1 MTRRTAWAGFGA
13 GLATAGVA
21 ILVLAAPV
29 QAAEPDFGTPTIE
42 ASFSGGIT
50 LEQPVTLDAVPFR
63 VELLLRYADAP
74 GPLVI
79 EVAAPS
85 VAGSTTLAYT
95 VSEDDGH
102 ILPNTPVEARWRITE
117 TAGAEPA
124 VGPSVAD
131 VVDDDRFDWDTV
143 SGDVIRVHWY
153 EGGAAFGRRALEI
166 GEEAV
171 AETSALLGVT
181 EDEPIDFFI
190 YADQNEFREALGPDT
205 RENVGGQANA
215 DIRTLFALIPSSQID
230 DPWVATVVPHELV
243 HLVFDTAVSNP
254 YHFPPRWLNEGLA
267 VYLSQGYDLP
277 DRGAVESAAGSGTL
291 IPLDGLAGQ
300 FPTSAQKFFLAYAE
314 SVSAVDFLI
323 RTHDEDALVA
333 LISSYADGRTDDEA
347 FEDAIGMD
355 VAAFND
361 AWLADLGAET
371 PVRHGPQPAP
381 AGPEP
386 AAWAGTGGP
395 GATSPPNAG
404 ATTEPGAGPS
414 VDPAAPIDPGDDN
427 GEDRTILLAALLA
440 VVAVGVVAL
449 VLVRRRQ
456 EGAREQA
463 QEREVLP

>member
-1 MTRRTAWAGFGA
+1 MTRRAAGGA
-13 GLATAGVA
+13 LVGVVMA
-21 ILVLAAPV
+21 VFAVVPSV
-29 QAAEPDFGTPTIE
+29 RAAEPVFGQPTID

-50 LEQPVTLDAVPFR
+50 IEQPVTLDAVPFR

-79 EVAAPS
+79 EVPPPAN
-85 VAGSTTLAYT
+85 AGATTLAYT

-102 ILPNTPVEARWRITE
+102 ILPNTPIEASWRITE
-117 TAGAEPA
+117 ASGTEPV
-124 VGPSVAD
+124 VGPAARD

-143 SGDVIRVHWY
+143 TGDVIRVHWH

-166 GEEAV
+166 GEAAIAEA
-171 AETSALLGVT
+171 TALLGVT

-190 YADQNEFREALGPDT
+190 YADPDAFREALGPDT

-215 DIRTLFALIPSSQID
+215 DIRTLFALIPSSQIN

-267 VYLSQGYDLP
+267 VYLSQGYDAS
-277 DRGAVESAAGSGTL
+277 DRRAVEAAAEDGTL
-291 IPLDGLAGQ
+291 VPLDGLAGQ
-300 FPTSAQKFFLAYAE
+300 FPTSAQQFFLAYAE

-323 RTHDEDALVA
+323 RTHDQDALVA

-347 FEDAIGMD
+347 FRDAIGMD
-355 VAAFND
+355 AAAFD
-361 AWLADLGAET
+361 AAWLAELGADT

-381 AGPEP
+381 PGPEP

-395 GATSPPNAG
+395 DVTSPPNAG
-404 ATTEPGAGPS
+404 ATTEPASGAGA
-414 VDPAAPIDPGDDN
+414 DPAAPVVPGDSAG
-427 GEDRTILLAALLA
+427 GEDRTVLLAALLA
-440 VVAVGVVAL
+440 VVGAGVVAL

-456 EGAREQA
+456 EGAREGTT
-463 QEREVLP
+463 EREVLP